1 VAHAPGTKP
10 SDGPHFYGRRRGHTL
25 GPRRRERLDDV
36 LGRYGFVPSDLPDG
50 APWAPFDGPRPIW
63 LEIGFGAGEHLAAQ
77 AAAHPDVG
85 FIGCEPFRNGVATLT
100 RLIDEQ
106 ALTNIRVFHE
116 DVRLLLPVL
125 APAVIDR
132 VFLMFPDPW
141 PKKRHH
147 RRRFVT
153 PENLDQLARVMRDG
167 AALRFASDHPGYIRW
182 TLAMVRAHGSFEW
195 TARCAADWRDRPA
208 DGAPTRFEEK
218 ALAAGRPP
226 VYLDF
231 IRHQRPRPDGA

>member
-1 VAHAPGTKP
+1 MVHAPGTKP
-10 SDGPHFYGRRRGHTL
+10 TDRPHFYGRRRGHTL

-36 LGRYGFVPSDLPDG
+36 LGRFGVDLPDFLGGQPG
-50 APWAPFDGPRPIW
+50 AVFDDSHPVW

-77 AAAHPDVG
+77 AANHQNVG
-85 FIGCEPFRNGVATLT
+85 IVGCEPFRNGVATLA
-100 RLIDEQ
+100 RLIEEGG
-106 ALTNIRVFHE
+106 LTNIRIYHE
-116 DVRLLLPVL
+116 DVRFLLPDL
-125 APAVIDR
+125 APAVFDR

-147 RRRFVT
+147 QRRFVNR
-153 PENLDQLARVMRDG
+153 ENLDHLARILRDG
-167 AALRFASDHPGYIRW
+167 GQFRFASDHADYVRW
-182 TLAMVRAHGSFEW
+182 TLAAVRAHGAFDW
-195 TARCAADWRDRPA
+195 TARRAADWRQRPA

-231 IRHQRPRPDGA
+231 VRRARAALEGT